1 MNTPNIKTGREKMIL
16 YVEAAEWGGRDL
28 TEPERR
34 EIEDLLAR
42 DESARRDVEAIAAH
56 LRFLRNTPAPRVP
69 ENLAARCLETIQ
81 RRSAPRRA
89 GWGARRNWAYG
100 LAFAVIV
107 IFAAGIWVG
116 QRIPGSPESQFQI
129 LLQEQTQ
136 LVARLERGLAG
147 RYHEAVLTADNP
159 WHQPIADLKKT
170 TQALTVYH
178 GQTRDNL
185 VIQHGL
191 CIAIAQNI
199 SVLQALC
206 DYIEK
211 KQAIPDFD
219 VKFFDT
225 APSGGNMI

>member
-1 MNTPNIKTGREKMIL
+1 MSTPNMKTSREKLIL

-28 TEPERR
+28 TAAERR
-34 EIEDLLAR
+34 EIEELLRR
-42 DESARRDVEAIAAH
+42 DESARREVEAIAAH
-56 LRFLRNTPAPRVP
+56 LRFLRSTPAPRVP
-69 ENLAARCLETIQ
+69 GDLASRCLETIQ

-89 GWGARRNWAYG
+89 GWRARKWAYG

-116 QRIPGSPESQFQI
+116 QRLPGSPESQFQI

-147 RYHEAVLTADNP
+147 RYHEAALTADNP
-159 WHQPIADLKKT
+159 WYQPIADLKKT

-178 GQTRDNL
+178 DQTRDNL

-191 CIAIAQNI
+191 CVAIAQNI

-206 DYIEK
+206 GYIE
-211 KQAIPDFD
+211 QNTTIPDYD

-225 APSGGNMI
+225 APSGGNTI